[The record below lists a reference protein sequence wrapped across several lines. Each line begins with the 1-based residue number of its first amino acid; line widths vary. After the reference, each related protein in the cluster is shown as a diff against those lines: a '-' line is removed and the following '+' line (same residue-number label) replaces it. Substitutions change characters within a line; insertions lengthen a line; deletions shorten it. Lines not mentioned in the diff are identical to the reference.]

1 MDYIQGYLKEILIF
15 LVWVIFVIILYLK
28 IFGKKVF
35 GQFSDKILKMEGPD
49 FIVTGKPDRIIR
61 KNRHVVIYE
70 YKSRKAP
77 KNPYNDH
84 ILQLGSYFLLFER
97 TYKKKVAFGIIKYR
111 DKEFRIENS
120 ESLKSPVIKKIN
132 NYLSETS
139 DPKAIRRNHH
149 NYGKC
154 HNCQYKGICRQCL
167 TQ

>member
-1 MDYIQGYLKEILIF
+1 MDYIQGYLKEILIVLF
-15 LVWVIFVIILYLK
+15 WFIFVVILYLK

-35 GQFSDKILKMEGPD
+35 GQFSDKILKMED
-49 FIVTGKPDRIIR
+49 FEYLLVGKPDRVIR
-61 KNRHVVIYE
+61 KNKQIIIYE

-77 KNPYNDH
+77 KNPYKDH
-84 ILQLGSYFLLFER
+84 ILQLASYFLLFEK
-97 TYKKKVAFGIIKYR
+97 TYKKRVAFGIIKYR

-120 ESLKSPVIKKIN
+120 ESLKDSVIKKIN

-139 DPKAIRRNHH
+139 DPKSVKRNHH

-154 HNCQYKGICRQCL
+154 HNCQYKTICRQCL